1 MKKILQINVFYD
13 YRSTGRI
20 VKDIHEELLKTNEF
34 DSYVIYGRIK
44 TTRNKNVIK
53 NNTEFYSKFMN
64 VLSRFTGIIY
74 GQCFLGTK
82 SLLRKINRIKPDLV
96 HIHCPNGYFCNI
108 PKLIKYL
115 KKNNYPLLLTQH
127 CEFFY
132 TGNCGY
138 AFDCDKWKLGNSGC
152 GKCPQLK
159 VATQS
164 LLFDRTKTSFNR
176 MKNAFDGYKELSIAS
191 CTPWLNERADES
203 IILSNYKKMVVYNG
217 TDINLFKNYN
227 NILSLKK
234 ELNIPSDNKVVLF
247 VCAVPQEPI
256 KGFNYF
262 LKLAELSL
270 KDKKKYTF
278 LFVGGD
284 GKSHYLPNII
294 NIGQINN
301 SKELA
306 KLYSGSDLSIIL
318 SKNECFPMTIAE
330 SVCCGTKVI
339 GFKCHGPDH
348 AYNPELAEFV
358 EYGNINEVYFRI
370 NRFFNNIQSS
380 RTEIEKKAHSML
392 SRTKMCQE
400 YINIYNEILSK
411 NESN

>member
-20 VKDIHEELLKTNEF
+20 VKDIHEELLNDDDF

-44 TTRNKNVIK
+44 TIQNKKVFK
-53 NNTEFYSKFMN
+53 NNSELYSKLMN
-64 VLSRFTGIIY
+64 GVSRITGVIY

-82 SLLRKINRIKPDLV
+82 SLIRKIKKIQPDLV

-108 PKLIKYL
+108 PKLISFL

-138 AFDCDKWKLGNSGC
+138 AFDCNKWKTGNGGC
-152 GKCPQLK
+152 KNCPQLK

-164 LLFDRTKTSFNR
+164 ILFDRTSLSFKR
-176 MKNAFDGYKELSIAS
+176 MENAFNGYKNLSIAS

-203 IILSNYKKMVVYNG
+203 IILSKYNKFTVYNG
-217 TDINLFKNYN
+217 TDIDIFKNHHNYD
-227 NILSLKK
+227 SLKK
-234 ELNIPSDNKVVLF
+234 SFNIPEKNKIILF

-262 LKLAELSL
+262 LKLAEMAYEE
-270 KDKKKYTF
+270 KKNYTF
-278 LFVGGD
+278 VFVGGD
-284 GKSHYLPNII
+284 GKKQFSPNII
-294 NIGQINN
+294 NVGQVND
-301 SKELA
+301 STKLA
-306 KLYSGSDLSIIL
+306 KYYSGSDLSIIL

-348 AYNPELAEFV
+348 AYESELAEFIQ
-358 EYGNINEVYFRI
+358 YGDINKLYSRI
-370 NRFFNNIQSS
+370 NDYFERKEWNNKASV
-380 RTEIEKKAHSML
+380 EKKAHDML
-392 SRTKMCQE
+392 SRKNMCLN
-400 YINIYNEILSK
+400 YIKLYNQILNK
-411 NESN
+411 